1 MIFSKKL
8 IKGGVHPTGQKQ
20 LSNNSNILHIPAPK
34 RLYIALKQH
43 AGGPA
48 VPVVKAG
55 DKVHAGQL
63 IASGQ
68 GGSANIHA
76 PHSSTVEKIALHPA
90 AIPGGGK
97 QLMIHLICDSGI
109 HFESVKINQHYGTRE
124 ELIDIIADAGIVGMG
139 GAVFPAATK
148 LRSTLNKKVET
159 LLINGCECEPY
170 LTCDDLV
177 MQEKCVHVVGGIRLL
192 LEACGSKKAIIGV
205 EDNKP
210 DALEALRDA
219 TSEDDNI
226 EVRTLPTHY
235 PMGSAKQFIQALC
248 NVEVPKG
255 KRSTDV
261 GVFVQNVATCAA
273 IYLALRYGRPMTHRV
288 VTLSGGALEK
298 PMNIEA
304 PIGTLISELVANCG
318 GLKSKAARI
327 IVGGPMMGHAI
338 TNMHSPIM
346 KGTSGIL
353 FLQESELPKSK
364 NSSPCVSCGRC
375 VSACPMGL
383 LPNTMAEFIENDDL
397 ESASKQGLSACLMCG
412 SCAFICPASL
422 PLTQYF
428 SYANGEIKRQKQ
440 METKAQ
446 LARELNQQRTDR
458 LEKEAAIKAAAQ
470 AAKKEAQAAKK
481 AAKAAKKAEMEAKK
495 KLESTPP
502 ESIIPIKQES

>member
-8 IKGGVHPTGQKQ
+8 IKGGIHPTGKKE
-20 LSNNSNILHIPAPK
+20 LSNKNSIFRLAMPK
-34 RLYIALKQH
+34 RLFLSLKQH
-43 AGGPA
+43 SGEPA
-48 VPVVKAG
+48 KPIVQVGEHVS
-55 DKVHAGQL
+55 AGQI

-76 PHSSTVEKIALHPA
+76 PHSGTIEKIAPHTA

-97 QLMIHLICDSGI
+97 QTMVHLVCDT
-109 HFESVKINQHYGTRE
+109 ESQSDIIKLNHQYETRA

-148 LRSTLNKKVET
+148 LRSTLNKEIDT

-177 MQEKCVHVVGGIRLL
+177 MQEQCAQVIGGVRYL
-192 LEACGSKKAIIGV
+192 LEATGAQKAIIGV

-210 DALEALRDA
+210 VALSILREA

-226 EVRTLPTHY
+226 EVKTLPTHY

-248 NVEVPKG
+248 KVEVPKG
-255 KRSTDV
+255 GRSTDV

-273 IYLALRYGRPMTHRV
+273 VYNAVRYGNAMTHRV
-288 VTLSGGALEK
+288 VTLSGGALET
-298 PMNIEA
+298 PLNIEA
-304 PIGTLISELVANCG
+304 PIGTLISELVAQCG
-318 GLKSKAARI
+318 GLKLTAARI
-327 IVGGPMMGHAI
+327 VVGGPMMGHTI

-353 FLQESELPKSK
+353 FLDEDELPQKST
-364 NSSPCVSCGRC
+364 SPCVSCGRC
-375 VSACPMGL
+375 VNACPMGL
-383 LPNTMAEFIENDDL
+383 LPNTMAELIENDDL
-397 ESASKQGLSACLMCG
+397 EGAKEQGLNACLLCG

-428 SYANGEIKRQKQ
+428 SYATSELWRQKK
-440 METKAQ
+440 MEDKAK
-446 LARELNQQRTDR
+446 LARR
-458 LEKEAAIKAAAQ
+458 LSQDKALRVEQEAIKKAAE
-470 AAKKEAQAAKK
+470 KAAKK
-481 AAKAAKKAEMEAKK
+481 AARAAGKRPARTPRAPKAVE
-495 KLESTPP
+495 
-502 ESIIPIKQES
+502 QES

>member
-1 MIFSKKL
+1 
-8 IKGGVHPTGQKQ
+8 
-20 LSNNSNILHIPAPK
+20 
-34 RLYIALKQH
+34 
-43 AGGPA
+43 AGEQ
-48 VPVVKAG
+48 VI
-55 DKVHAGQL
+55 AGQL
-63 IASGQ
+63 LATGQ

-76 PHSSTVEKIALHPA
+76 PQSGTIEKIAEHGA

-97 QLMIHLICDSGI
+97 QLMIHLICKTQA
-109 HFESVKINQHYGTRE
+109 ESDHLLPSAYMKINHDYESRE

-148 LRSTLNKKVET
+148 LRSTLKKNVET

-177 MQEKCVHVVGGIRLL
+177 MQEQSVQVVGGIRYL
-192 LEACGSKKAIIGV
+192 LEACGAQKAIIGV

-210 DALEALRDA
+210 QALQTLIDA

-226 EVRTLPTHY
+226 EVKVLPTHY

-248 NVEVPKG
+248 KVEVPKG
-255 KRSTDV
+255 GRSTDV

-273 IYLALRYGRPMTHRV
+273 IFYAVRFGRPMTHRV

-304 PIGTLISELVANCG
+304 PIGTLISELVACCG
-318 GLKSKAARI
+318 GLKSTPARI
-327 IVGGPMMGHAI
+327 VVGGPMMGHTL

-353 FLQESELPKSK
+353 FLHENEIPQKSE
-364 NSSPCVSCGRC
+364 SPCVSCGRC
-375 VSACPMGL
+375 VAACPMGL
-383 LPNTMAEFIENDDL
+383 LPNAMAELIANDDL
-397 ESASKQGLSACLMCG
+397 EAASEQGLSACLLCG

-428 SYANGEIKRQKQ
+428 SYASAEISRQKK
-440 METKAQ
+440 MEYKAQ
-446 LARELNQQRTDR
+446 LARRLNQQRSER
-458 LEKEAAIKAAAQ
+458 LEKEAARKAAE
-470 AAKKEAQAAKK
+470 KAAKK
-481 AAKAAKKAEMEAKK
+481 AARGAGKRAQRAPR
-495 KLESTPP
+495 TV
-502 ESIIPIKQES
+502 KQES

>member
-1 MIFSKKL
+1 MLFSKKL
-8 IKGGVHPTGQKQ
+8 IKGGVHPNGQKQ
-20 LSNNSNILHIPAPK
+20 LSNNNAILRLPTPK
-34 RLYIALKQH
+34 RLYLSLKQH
-43 AGGPA
+43 SGGPA
-48 VPVVKAG
+48 KAVVQAG
-55 DKVHAGQL
+55 DKVIAGQM

-76 PHSSTVEKIALHPA
+76 PHSGTVEKIDEHTA

-97 QLMIHLICDSGI
+97 QTMIHLICDSEPLPDYI
-109 HFESVKINQHYGTRE
+109 KLDHTYQTRE
-124 ELIDIIADAGIVGMG
+124 ELINIIADAGIVGMG

-148 LRSTLNKKVET
+148 LRSTLNKNVET

-177 MQEKCVHVVGGIRLL
+177 MQEQCVQVVGGVRYL
-192 LEACGSKKAIIGV
+192 LEACGAPKAIIGV

-210 DALEALRDA
+210 EALQCLISA

-226 EVRTLPTHY
+226 EVKTLPTHY

-248 NVEVPKG
+248 KVEVPKG

-273 IYLALRYGRPMTHRV
+273 IYNAVRFGRAMTHRV
-288 VTLSGGALEK
+288 VTLSGGALEM

-304 PIGTLISELVANCG
+304 PIGTLISQLVAQCG
-318 GLKSKAARI
+318 GLKLTAGRMV
-327 IVGGPMMGHAI
+327 VGGPMMGHTI

-353 FLQESELPKSK
+353 FLDDNELPQTSR
-364 NSSPCVSCGRC
+364 SPCVSCGRC
-375 VSACPMGL
+375 VEACPMGL
-383 LPNTMAEFIENDDL
+383 LPNAMAELIENDEL
-397 ESASKQGLSACLMCG
+397 QAAVEQGLNACLLCG

-428 SYANGEIKRQKQ
+428 SYATSELYRQKQ
-440 METKAQ
+440 LEKKAQ
-446 LARELNQQRTDR
+446 LARRLNQERGLR
-458 LEKEAAIKAAAQ
+458 LEQEAIKKAAE
-470 AAKKEAQAAKK
+470 KSAKK
-481 AAKAAKKAEMEAKK
+481 AARAAAGTRPKR
-495 KLESTPP
+495 TPRTA
-502 ESIIPIKQES
+502 KQES